1 MQIRAMLVDDHQM
14 FREGL
19 RAILEQD
26 GKVTIAGEAS
36 DGREAVKMA
45 GELVPDLVIM
55 DIGMSELNG
64 VDAARQILSG
74 NPGMKVIALSAHSDR
89 RFVSAM
95 LDAGASGYVLK
106 EATGAEILRAI
117 HAVHKGRKFLS
128 PEIAESVIEGFVS
141 GRPVASATAPLP
153 QLAAR
158 EREVVQLLAEGKTS
172 KDIAR
177 LLQISVQTVET
188 HRRNIM
194 SKLKFHSLASL
205 TKYAIR
211 EGLTSVRKLIR
222 CGKNSVPVICVPI
235 TYSS

>member
-19 RAILEQD
+19 RAILERD

-36 DGREAVKMA
+36 NGREAVKMA
-45 GELVPDLVIM
+45 VELVPDLVIM

-64 VDAARQILSG
+64 VDAARQIVAG
-74 NPGMKVIALSAHSDR
+74 NPGIRVIALSAHSDS

-106 EATGAEILRAI
+106 EAAGAEILRAV
-117 HAVHKGRKFLS
+117 HAVHKGSKFLS

-141 GRPVASATAPLP
+141 GRPVTGASEPLP

-177 LLQISVQTVET
+177 LLHISVQTVET

-194 SKLKFHSLASL
+194 SKLKLHSLASL

-211 EGLTSVRKLIR
+211 EGLTSAE
-222 CGKNSVPVICVPI
+222 N
-235 TYSS
+235 